1 MWEKSRLGS
10 YIFLKHCS
18 IVKLGYCLSTNSTP
32 QIVDFDASGLYGGI
46 IHEGRKPGIDP
57 RSKFGFSEHK
67 KFPFKRRTIRIQ
79 CFPLFSV
86 LKALGNPTVHYLRCD

>member
-1 MWEKSRLGS
+1 MQHRKTWLLGN
-10 YIFLKHCS
+10 
-18 IVKLGYCLSTNSTP
+18 CLSTNSTP
-32 QIVDFDASGLYGGI
+32 QTVDFDACGLYGGI